1 MRLARYSREVLTDEQ
16 RLLYDEISGGKRS
29 LGRQSFSLVGE
40 DGALEGPFNAMLLSP
55 KVGFA
60 LQALGASIRYDS
72 GLSPRVREGVI
83 LMVAAKWDCEFERQ
97 AHEPIALESGLSQDE
112 IREIGAGE
120 TPAGLDTVEKAAFEL
135 SRSLIDNGDL
145 NDKEF
150 YRCSNLLGL
159 EAIFEV
165 STLVGYYS
173 TLALQL
179 RIFRV

>member
-60 LQALGASIRYDS
+60 LQALGTSIRYGT

-83 LMVAAKWDCEFERQ
+83 LMVAAKWDCEFERR
-97 AHEPIALESGLSQDE
+97 AHEPIALESGLSHDE
-112 IREIGAGE
+112 IKDIGLGE
-120 TPAGLDTVEKAAFEL
+120 TPSDLDTAEMAAFEV
-135 SRSLIDNGDL
+135 SRRLIDNGDL
-145 NDKEF
+145 SDEEF

-159 EAIFEV
+159 EAIFEL

>member
-1 MRLARYSREVLTDEQ
+1 MRLARYSRKVLTDEQ
-16 RLLYDEISGGKRS
+16 RLLYDEISGGRRS

-40 DGALEGPFNAMLLSP
+40 DGALEGPFNAMLLAP

-60 LQALGASIRYDS
+60 LQALGESIRYGS
-72 GLSPRVREGVI
+72 GLSPRVREAVI
-83 LMVAAKWDCEFERQ
+83 LMVAAKWNCEFERQ
-97 AHEPIALESGLSQDE
+97 AHEPIALVSGLSHDE
-112 IREIGAGE
+112 IRAIEARE
-120 TPAGLDTVEKAAFEL
+120 TPAGLDTAEKAAFEV

-145 NDKEF
+145 NEEEF

-159 EAIFEV
+159 QAIFEL